1 MCNEVDT
8 TTFIFGIISGIAIS
22 CFIAAIY
29 HMNYLKVKRY
39 FKISFREY
47 TLLDDYVQNALT
59 DSANHKLHMEI
70 LARTEKEN

>member
-1 MCNEVDT
+1 MCNEET
-8 TTFIFGIISGIAIS
+8 IMIFIFGVIFGALISYAMFAV
-22 CFIAAIY
+22 C
-29 HMNYLKVKRY
+29 HMNYLKVKKY

-47 TLLDDYVQNALT
+47 TLLDNYVQNALT